1 MAFEYTL
8 RSFDILD
15 FAQDTQI
22 RVDERDKELETYTL
36 SIDTSFLNLNASN
49 LTSGTVPSARVTG
62 SYTGITGVG
71 ALTVGSVPASLL
83 TGTTLPAG
91 ITASSLTSVGTLST
105 LAMGG
110 SITGYGGF
118 LYFGTNPGDLSI
130 YLGTN
135 TGFGNVNI
143 QYNSTTKLSVGSTGI
158 TVTGTVFATSF
169 SGTTGALASLT
180 IDGASSPSFTV
191 GDWAP
196 ATQYSGIT
204 GNTGYLLVGT
214 NAADTAMYLRT
225 STAGAVNIG
234 ANNSNTLSVGNGAAT
249 LSGTLTATT
258 FSGSGANLTSIPAG
272 QLTGT
277 VASARISGSY
287 TGFTSI
293 AASNEISFGNVLK
306 QTNLPTSGAGI
317 DAEFVTVGGEYHI
330 RRNTSTRKD
339 KENIQPLNAIV
350 TPSMV
355 DAINVQLWNRKTAP
369 GIPEIGPIAEDMH
382 DISPFLSAK
391 GVDFDA
397 DGNMI
402 SKEPEGIN
410 KNAWLSLLTIAI
422 QDLRQRLQQLETT

>member
-71 ALTVGSVPASLL
+71 ALTVGSVPATLL

-91 ITASSLTSVGTLST
+91 ITASSLTSVGTLGT

-118 LYFGTNPGDLSI
+118 YKFGTYPSDLNI
-130 YLGTN
+130 YLGTD
-135 TGFGNVNI
+135 TALGNVNI

-158 TVTGTVFATSF
+158 TVTGTA
-169 SGTTGALASLT
+169 
-180 IDGASSPSFTV
+180 
-191 GDWAP
+191 
-196 ATQYSGIT
+196 
-204 GNTGYLLVGT
+204 
-214 NAADTAMYLRT
+214 
-225 STAGAVNIG
+225 
-234 ANNSNTLSVGNGAAT
+234 
-249 LSGTLTATT
+249 TATT
-258 FSGSGANLTSIPAG
+258 FDGSGANLTSIPAA

-287 TGFTSI
+287 TGITGVGTLASSLTVSSTITSSGYHYI
-293 AASNEISFGNVLK
+293 
-306 QTNLPTSGAGI
+306 TTSGTNYLCQSPTTGAGN
-317 DAEFVTVGGEYHI
+317 AAHWVGVLGVYHLY
-330 RRNTSTRKD
+330 RNTSTIRE
-339 KENIQPLNAIV
+339 KENIQSVGDLLNPKMI
-350 TPSMV
+350 

-369 GIPEIGPIAEDMH
+369 GIPEVGPMAEEMDA
-382 DISPFLSAK
+382 ISPFLSTRGLDMNEDGEYIPAP
-391 GVDFDA
+391 VD
-397 DGNMI
+397 
-402 SKEPEGIN
+402 GIN
-410 KNAWLSLLTIAI
+410 SNSWLSLLTIGM
-422 QDLRQRLQQLETT
+422 QDIRQRLQQLETQ